1 MLKTNSIVI
10 NAKQHP
16 NIVRVFIND
25 ELFLDQTVK
34 FEKNNLTFT
43 YDSDLE
49 VDKCVVQNTGKGTF
63 TCNNRFLV
71 EPNQSTT
78 LSL

>member
-10 NAKQHP
+10 NVKQQP
-16 NIVRVFIND
+16 NAVRVFIND

-34 FEKNNLTFT
+34 FENNKLTFS

-49 VDKCVVQNTGKGTF
+49 EDKCVVQNTGKGTF
-63 TCNNRFLV
+63 TCNNRFLLKSK
-71 EPNQSTT
+71 QSTT
-78 LSL
+78 FKL

>member
-10 NAKQHP
+10 NAKQQP

-34 FEKNNLTFT
+34 FEKN
-43 YDSDLE
+43 S
-49 VDKCVVQNTGKGTF
+49 K
-63 TCNNRFLV
+63 NNG
-71 EPNQSTT
+71 
-78 LSL
+78 

>member
-10 NAKQHP
+10 NAKQQP

-34 FEKNNLTFT
+34 FAKNKLTFT

-49 VDKCVVQNTGKGTF
+49 EDKCVVQNTGKGKIT
-63 TCNNRFLV
+63 
-71 EPNQSTT
+71 
-78 LSL
+78 